1 MMTTRS
7 AFRSTGLA
15 VLGIVLSLVA
25 LGADKPPQKIDAGGL
40 SFEAP
45 GDWKSTRPSNPQMR
59 RAQLSVAPVEG
70 DKDPAE
76 LVVFAFPGGGGTAE
90 DNIRRWQGFFRD
102 DDGNLPR
109 IESRVVKGQNVD
121 VTRVETAGRYVAP
134 VFPGSPKTHDKPG
147 YRLLGG
153 IVQTD
158 QAGYFFRMIG
168 PEKTVASARS
178 GLDQL
183 LTSIKVTEK

>member
-1 MMTTRS
+1 MMTTRRT
-7 AFRSTGLA
+7 FRAARLAALGL
-15 VLGIVLSLVA
+15 VLSLVG
-25 LGADKPPQKIDAGGL
+25 LGADKAPQTIDAGGL
-40 SFEAP
+40 SFDAP
-45 GDWKSTRPSNPQMR
+45 GDWKSSKPSNPQMR

-76 LVVFAFPGGGGTAE
+76 LVVFAFPGGGGSAE

-102 DDGNLPR
+102 DDGNLPK
-109 IESRVVKGQNVD
+109 IESRVVKGKNVD

-158 QAGYFFRMIG
+158 QTGYFFRMIG
-168 PEKTVASARS
+168 PDKTVASARN
-178 GLDQL
+178 GFDQL
-183 LTSIKVTEK
+183 LASIKVGEK